1 MRKLLALAAMPFML
15 AGVPAQAQGTFGIV
29 EHACVLPIAT
39 FVSQVCS
46 FSGGANIAA
55 DIGTSQGWIG
65 PLDSGGFYTDI
76 ASAPGFVLSTQTG
89 WSIDDDGG
97 TCVPTTGVNCRQL
110 DTFMVGVGSSPNDGK
125 VSPTLTGNITVTGS
139 TVGGSFTIGA
149 GARVASAG
157 GSLAGSK
164 TVVEQWSSITHTL
177 TPKVADSVVA
187 GNSFGGNDYIIGS
200 DGFPEFGILS
210 TADGM
215 FGMSEVSS
223 TSGAPANTSPWA
235 LVNGG
240 SGPQGTIF
248 ANTVDIV
255 SYGTVVGPGANVGTS
270 TSASA
275 PAGYSCE
282 DTGLDPTEPGDPVD
296 TVGDC
301 VDSSVAWGS
310 NRVDPVDATA
320 RNNASF
326 DNLVMK
332 VSTDGGGNVV
342 NVEAYYL
349 IQYDIIS
356 PGYNS
361 WVGGILSF
369 TQVIPVPAAVW
380 LFGSALGLLGWMRRR
395 VNT

>member
-275 PAGYSCE
+275 PADG
-282 DTGLDPTEPGDPVD
+282 
-296 TVGDC
+296 
-301 VDSSVAWGS
+301 
-310 NRVDPVDATA
+310 TA